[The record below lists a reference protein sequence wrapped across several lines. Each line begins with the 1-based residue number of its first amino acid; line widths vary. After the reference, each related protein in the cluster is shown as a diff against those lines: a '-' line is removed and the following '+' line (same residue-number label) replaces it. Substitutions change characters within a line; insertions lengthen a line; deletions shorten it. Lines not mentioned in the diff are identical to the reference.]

1 MSKLIKKHIYQQ
13 IPVFFRDLESASAQN
28 LFLIS
33 SSNLGKRMM
42 IVIKYCELILMMSMY
57 NTSRAKLIQ
66 MKWEGV

>member
-13 IPVFFRDLESASAQN
+13 IPVFLESASAQN

-33 SSNLGKRMM
+33 SSNLGKRTM